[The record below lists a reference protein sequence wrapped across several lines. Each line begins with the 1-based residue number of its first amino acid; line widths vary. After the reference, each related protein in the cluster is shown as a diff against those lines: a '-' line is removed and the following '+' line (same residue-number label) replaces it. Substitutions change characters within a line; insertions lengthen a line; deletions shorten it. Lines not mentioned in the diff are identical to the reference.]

1 MKNTRKLAICA
12 VMCAI
17 SVVFTRLLSFQ
28 IPIAG
33 LPVIRIGFGSIPIII
48 AGIVCGAFW
57 GGVVGAVAD
66 LFGCLLNL
74 MGTTFFP
81 GFTLSA
87 ALTGIIPALC
97 IKYILRPHRHKKRL
111 VSTVSICGA
120 VVINEALV
128 SLMLN
133 TLWLCIMYGQGFIV
147 LVGPRIISVVC
158 MMFINSFFTC
168 LILRAMLHLPMAGLY
183 NPYAVRNAQG

>member
-66 LFGCLLNL
+66 L
-74 MGTTFFP
+74 
-81 GFTLSA
+81 
-87 ALTGIIPALC
+87 
-97 IKYILRPHRHKKRL
+97 L
-111 VSTVSICGA
+111 VAS
-120 VVINEALV
+120 
-128 SLMLN
+128 
-133 TLWLCIMYGQGFIV
+133 
-147 LVGPRIISVVC
+147 
-158 MMFINSFFTC
+158 
-168 LILRAMLHLPMAGLY
+168 
-183 NPYAVRNAQG
+183 

>member
-1 MKNTRKLAICA
+1 MKNTKKLAICA
-12 VMCAI
+12 IMCAI

-33 LPVIRIGFGSIPIII
+33 LPVIRIGCGSIPIII

-97 IKYILRPHRHKKRL
+97 LKYVFKPHLGKGK
-111 VSTVSICGA
+111 VFSTVSVCAA
-120 VVINEALV
+120 VVINEVIV
-128 SLMLN
+128 SFALN
-133 TLWLCIMYGQGFIV
+133 TLWLCIMYGQGFVV
-147 LVGPRIISVVC
+147 LAMPRIISVAC

-168 LILRAMLHLPMAGLY
+168 LILRAIVRLPMAGLY
-183 NPYAVRNAQG
+183 NPYTVRKARK